1 MKSDNLMGKIDA
13 IRGLFFGSSNHWRAI
28 KNMQTYLESDEVV
41 DFNQVRAF
49 FADVFCT
56 KVIGELSLKAS
67 IHLVLCVSICF
78 ERFAP
83 NICLK
88 TKSQFQILVALLGK
102 IFRFR
107 GSESARELDRI
118 LDSLRATNAFLIF
131 CDSPQ
136 ALALVKTFVEYSD
149 VGADFAVN
157 MMVNAE
163 RWTSE
168 MTEIVI
174 ANMNRSCF
182 SMGLR
187 NLSHTR
193 QQFLVVEI
201 MKVTQR
207 KDALNV
213 ITKLAS
219 IFDVDM
225 MSMFENMKM
234 DIISENDTER
244 QFTVECCSAI
254 VKTIKNG
261 INDRYQEFLKFLLR
275 RHEDRVTEIRKVI
288 VDLCIFLL
296 DSPISD
302 KLNLLSILKQRLS
315 DPSAKVRRMCW
326 KQKLPIDYD
335 YATYVRDKD
344 MDIVKIVLDFWVGE
358 FCNPESDYRDMAP
371 LLVVYHERSKI
382 LALLKLKEILQSQG
396 LAYITEYLDRH
407 TCLRFVNMIAEIL
420 SLQEHMESLICSFEP
435 VAAHYQTM
443 ITIEL
448 WRKYLP
454 SQVIWKLWMRRD
466 IERLRAKVDDSFLQE
481 FLAVSVDLSLDPK
494 VMVERSSKLV
504 IRTFCQGVPSLFSSY
519 CRELLQSK
527 TLTSA
532 QISAL
537 VGIYGHLDEKAILKK
552 LVSLNTDDSLLAFSR
567 LSEKA
572 IGSGIWIRAK
582 LLGPWCYQVEIGE
595 ERMKI
600 DLSTR
605 GEGVKYN
612 FIQSFLDKSL
622 IPVDVFSTI
631 RVNSMAPSVLK
642 AVQRLSCL
650 ARNRESILFNMKV
663 IEARNDHYVPSSVMC
678 LMICD
683 ELRLKEIEQIARYIN
698 DKDVLVRRDT
708 ISRVSRCNTYR
719 ATIFLCQLCNFS
731 RRDLEVSKA
740 IEQQVETIRTQE
752 QDCTKIMTYL
762 SKTFNYKHEGDA
774 EVIGLV
780 LSHIDTNLVGK
791 ILQKIHT
798 TSAFHTIVQKILTA
812 GHSGTKQHRVK

>member
-1 MKSDNLMGKIDA
+1 MGKIDA
-13 IRGLFFGSSNHWRAI
+13 IRSLFFGSSNHWRAI
-28 KNMQTYLESDEVV
+28 KNMHTYLESDEVV
-41 DFNQVRAF
+41 DFIQVRAF
-49 FADVFCT
+49 FADVFCA

-107 GSESARELDRI
+107 GGESTRELDRI

-131 CDSPQ
+131 CDNSQ
-136 ALALVKTFVEYSD
+136 ALTLAKTFVEYSD
-149 VGADFAVN
+149 VGADFAVH
-157 MMVNAE
+157 MMANAE

-187 NLSHTR
+187 NLSHAR

-207 KDALNV
+207 RDALNV

-225 MSMFENMKM
+225 ISMFENMKM
-234 DIISENDTER
+234 EIISENDTER
-244 QFTVECCSAI
+244 QFTVRCCSAI
-254 VKTIKNG
+254 LKSLKNG
-261 INDRYQEFLKFLLR
+261 IDQDSYQEFLKFLLR
-275 RHEDRVTEIRKVI
+275 RHEDRVTEIREMI
-288 VDLCIFLL
+288 VDLCFFLL

-302 KLNLLSILKQRLS
+302 KLNLLSIIKSRLS

-335 YATYVRDKD
+335 YTTYVRDKD
-344 MDIVKIVLDFWVGE
+344 MNIVKMAFDFWVDD
-358 FCNPESDYRDMAP
+358 FLNPESDYRDITP

-382 LALLKLKEILQSQG
+382 LALLKLKEILHSRS
-396 LAYITEYLDRH
+396 LVDITEYLDRH
-407 TCLRFVNMIAEIL
+407 TCVRFVNMIAEIL
-420 SLQEHMESLICSFEP
+420 SLQKHMESLICIFESIAP
-435 VAAHYQTM
+435 RYQTM
-443 ITIEL
+443 INIEL

-466 IERLRAKVDDSFLQE
+466 IEKLRAKVDDSFLQE
-481 FLAVSVDLSLDPK
+481 LLAVNVDLPLDPE
-494 VMVERSSKLV
+494 VMVERSSTFV
-504 IRTFCQGVPSLFSSY
+504 IKAFCQGVPSLFSSY
-519 CRELLQSK
+519 CRELLRTT

-537 VGIYGHLDEKAILKK
+537 VGIYGHLDEKVILKK
-552 LVSLNTDDSLLAFSR
+552 LVSLNTDDSLSAFSR

-572 IGSGIWIRAK
+572 IDSGIRIRAK
-582 LLGPWCYQVEIGE
+582 MLGPWCYQVEIGE
-595 ERMKI
+595 EGMKVDI
-600 DLSTR
+600 STR

-612 FIQSFLDKSL
+612 FIQSFLDSSL
-622 IPVDVFSTI
+622 IPKDVFSTK
-631 RVNSMAPSVLK
+631 RVNNMAPSVLK
-642 AVQRLSCL
+642 AVQRLSCV

-683 ELRLKEIEQIARYIN
+683 ELRLKQIEQIACHIN
-698 DKDVLVRRDT
+698 DKDVLVGRDT
-708 ISRVSRCNTYR
+708 ISRVSRCKTYR
-719 ATIFLCQLCNFS
+719 ATIFLCRLWTFS
-731 RRDLEVSKA
+731 RGDLAVSKA
-740 IEQQVETIRTQE
+740 IEQQVETIKTQE
-752 QDCTKIMTYL
+752 QDCTKILTYL
-762 SKTFNYKHEGDA
+762 SNNFSHNTESDA

-780 LSHIDTNLVGK
+780 LSQIGK
-791 ILQKIHT
+791 PLAGRILQKIYT
-798 TSAFHTIVQKILTA
+798 TPAFNTIVQKLLKPNY
-812 GHSGTKQHRVK
+812 SGSKQQRNQSDAK